1 MVDDDVTLILLT
13 KESIMSKKIT
23 DIVSNII
30 NYEVLGNTF
39 VITALMNE
47 AHRAIKHYAENGDN
61 STTVDIID
69 PKVYALV
76 AENVKQQLEKY
87 LEESK

>member
-76 AENVKQQLEKY
+76 AENAKQQLNKY
-87 LEESK
+87 LEEIK

>member
-1 MVDDDVTLILLT
+1 
-13 KESIMSKKIT
+13 MSKKVT

-30 NYEVLGNTF
+30 NYEVLGSTF

-76 AENVKQQLEKY
+76 AENVKQQLETY
-87 LEESK
+87 IEEYK

>member
-1 MVDDDVTLILLT
+1 
-13 KESIMSKKIT
+13 MSKKVT

-30 NYEVLGNTF
+30 NYEVLGSTF

-69 PKVYALV
+69 PKIYALV
-76 AENVKQQLEKY
+76 AENVKQQLETY
-87 LEESK
+87 IEEYK

>member
-1 MVDDDVTLILLT
+1 VVDDDVTLILLT

-30 NYEVLGNTF
+30 NYE

>member
-1 MVDDDVTLILLT
+1 
-13 KESIMSKKIT
+13 MSKKIT

>member
-1 MVDDDVTLILLT
+1 
-13 KESIMSKKIT
+13 MSKKVT

-30 NYEVLGNTF
+30 NYEVLGSTF
-39 VITALMNE
+39 VMTALMNE

-76 AENVKQQLEKY
+76 AENVKQQLETY
-87 LEESK
+87 IEEYK